1 MKIPYQHI
9 IQSIEENPSIKEIS
23 NRLFQ
28 LGHEHEI
35 EDEIFDLE
43 ITPNRGDCLSLTG
56 ILRELNVFYNYN
68 RNDNIYRGTI
78 EEFKLDFENCSPK
91 FCPKISFLKLE
102 IIKEVLEYKGCL
114 KDYFN
119 DLNLTKNNFF
129 TDVSNYLMYELG
141 QPTHCYDANKI
152 KDKILLKEIN
162 HDLDFETLH
171 EKTIKLT
178 GKNNVFFIN
187 EDPINLAGIMGGKN
201 TACSNDTTSI
211 ILECAYF
218 EPEEIMG
225 KSVKYDINSDAA
237 HKFERGVDPLSHDK
251 VIRRFIQIVQ
261 DHAEI
266 KSMMLFQDDNYKYE
280 TKTISLD
287 HNKINNIIGT
297 NISNSDYIKH
307 LQSLNFEI
315 NNNLVMV
322 PSYRNDISFQND
334 LAEEIARVIGYDKIP
349 VKKIN
354 IPKTEQDIDSP
365 EDKIKSFLVN
375 NGFYE
380 IINSPFIEDSNKNS
394 ISIDNPLDKTRMF
407 LRTDIS
413 QSLLENLLYNERRQ
427 KDSIKLFEVSDIY
440 SLDND
445 EVTVTKK
452 ISIIASGRVGKNF
465 NDFSKKIDVKFMKN
479 LFKDFLSDINYEFK
493 NISRELLDTKLK
505 SEIVYFEIDLEKL
518 QKDNFKYK
526 DKFIA
531 PKEFI
536 KYKPISEFPS
546 SVRDISYLIKDS
558 SMTNSLQD
566 IIFDHKDPILKDV
579 FIFDYYQNKKT
590 NEIKMG
596 FRFTFQSHHKTLTVD
611 EIDNAIELII
621 SKTLKISSIEIPGI

>member
-129 TDVSNYLMYELG
+129 TDISNYLMYEVG

-162 HDLDFETLH
+162 HDQDFETLH
-171 EKTIKLT
+171 EITIKLT

-280 TKTISLD
+280 TKTIPLD

-518 QKDNFKYK
+518 QKDNLKYK

-579 FIFDYYQNKKT
+579 FIFDYCQNKKT

>member
-129 TDVSNYLMYELG
+129 TDISNYLMYEVG

-162 HDLDFETLH
+162 HDQDFETLH
-171 EKTIKLT
+171 EITIKLT

-280 TKTISLD
+280 TKTIPLD

-452 ISIIASGRVGKNF
+452 ISIIAS
-465 NDFSKKIDVKFMKN
+465 
-479 LFKDFLSDINYEFK
+479 
-493 NISRELLDTKLK
+493 
-505 SEIVYFEIDLEKL
+505 
-518 QKDNFKYK
+518 
-526 DKFIA
+526 
-531 PKEFI
+531 
-536 KYKPISEFPS
+536 
-546 SVRDISYLIKDS
+546 
-558 SMTNSLQD
+558 
-566 IIFDHKDPILKDV
+566 
-579 FIFDYYQNKKT
+579 
-590 NEIKMG
+590 
-596 FRFTFQSHHKTLTVD
+596 
-611 EIDNAIELII
+611 
-621 SKTLKISSIEIPGI
+621 

>member
-129 TDVSNYLMYELG
+129 TDISNYLMYEVG

-162 HDLDFETLH
+162 HDQDFETLH
-171 EKTIKLT
+171 EITIKLT

-280 TKTISLD
+280 TKTIPLD

-518 QKDNFKYK
+518 QKDNLKYK

-596 FRFTFQSHHKTLTVD
+596 FRFTFKSHHKTLTVD

>member
-1 MKIPYQHI
+1 
-9 IQSIEENPSIKEIS
+9 
-23 NRLFQ
+23 
-28 LGHEHEI
+28 
-35 EDEIFDLE
+35 
-43 ITPNRGDCLSLTG
+43 
-56 ILRELNVFYNYN
+56 
-68 RNDNIYRGTI
+68 
-78 EEFKLDFENCSPK
+78 
-91 FCPKISFLKLE
+91 
-102 IIKEVLEYKGCL
+102 
-114 KDYFN
+114 
-119 DLNLTKNNFF
+119 
-129 TDVSNYLMYELG
+129 
-141 QPTHCYDANKI
+141 
-152 KDKILLKEIN
+152 
-162 HDLDFETLH
+162 
-171 EKTIKLT
+171 
-178 GKNNVFFIN
+178 
-187 EDPINLAGIMGGKN
+187 
-201 TACSNDTTSI
+201 
-211 ILECAYF
+211 
-218 EPEEIMG
+218 MG

-280 TKTISLD
+280 TKTIPLD

-518 QKDNFKYK
+518 QKDNLKYK

-579 FIFDYYQNKKT
+579 FIFDYYQNNKT

>member
-129 TDVSNYLMYELG
+129 TDISNYLMYEVG

-162 HDLDFETLH
+162 HDQDFETLH
-171 EKTIKLT
+171 EITIKLT

-280 TKTISLD
+280 TKTIPLD

-518 QKDNFKYK
+518 QKDNLKYK

>member
-129 TDVSNYLMYELG
+129 TDISNYLMYEVG

-162 HDLDFETLH
+162 HDQDFETLH
-171 EKTIKLT
+171 EITIKLT

-315 NNNLVMV
+315 KNNLVMV

-354 IPKTEQDIDSP
+354 IPKTEQDIDSQ

>member
-129 TDVSNYLMYELG
+129 TDISNYLMYEVG

-162 HDLDFETLH
+162 HDQDFETLH
-171 EKTIKLT
+171 EITIKLT

-280 TKTISLD
+280 TKTIPLD

-518 QKDNFKYK
+518 QKDNLKYK

-579 FIFDYYQNKKT
+579 FIFD
-590 NEIKMG
+590 
-596 FRFTFQSHHKTLTVD
+596 
-611 EIDNAIELII
+611 
-621 SKTLKISSIEIPGI
+621 

>member
-1 MKIPYQHI
+1 MKIAYKHLLKFLNESP
-9 IQSIEENPSIKEIS
+9 SEEDLSRK
-23 NRLFQ
+23 LFQ
-28 LGHEHEI
+28 LGHEN
-35 EDEIFDLE
+35 DFTNGIFDIE
-43 ITPNRGDCLSLTG
+43 VTPNRGDCLSLTG

-129 TDVSNYLMYELG
+129 TDISNYLMYEVG

-162 HDLDFETLH
+162 HDQDFETLH
-171 EKTIKLT
+171 EITIKLT

-280 TKTISLD
+280 TKTIPLD

-465 NDFSKKIDVKFMKN
+465 NDFLKKIDVKFMKN

-518 QKDNFKYK
+518 QKDNLKYK

>member
-129 TDVSNYLMYELG
+129 TDISNYLMYEVG

-162 HDLDFETLH
+162 HDQDFETLH
-171 EKTIKLT
+171 EITIKLT

>member
-129 TDVSNYLMYELG
+129 TDISNYLMYEVG

-162 HDLDFETLH
+162 HDQDFETLH
-171 EKTIKLT
+171 EITIKLT

-280 TKTISLD
+280 TKTIPLD

-380 IINSPFIEDSNKNS
+380 IINPPFIEDSNKNS
-394 ISIDNPLDKTRMF
+394 ISIDNPLDKARMF

-518 QKDNFKYK
+518 QKDNLKYK